1 VNVYRAPA
9 DATEPP
15 EVFERNMAVGARIWA
30 AGVAFFFIAF
40 LFAFFYLRALNSNG
54 KWNQH
59 HLHPPQAWGIPIL
72 ICVLASV
79 LIDAGAVWSLTRGQA
94 RWWRLGAGAALLFGL
109 AALGVQA
116 AEYPNLK
123 FGPGDGG
130 LASVFFGW
138 TGLYSVYVLG
148 AMYWLETQ
156 LAQTIRSGDSTL
168 PLVRPSAEALR
179 LTWAVLGAVGLV
191 AYILLYLVR

>member
-1 VNVYRAPA
+1 MAASAPA

-15 EVFERNMAVGARIWA
+15 EVFARNMAVGARIV
-30 AGVAFFFIAF
+30 AGGFAFFFVAF
-40 LFAFFYLRALNSNG
+40 LFAFFYLRALDSNG

-59 HLHPPQAWGIPIL
+59 HLKPGQGWGVPIL

-79 LIDAGAVWSLTRGQA
+79 LVYALAAWSLQRGEG
-94 RWWRLGAGAALLFGL
+94 RLWRLGAGAALLLGL
-109 AALGVQA
+109 SAVVIQA
-116 AEYPNLK
+116 VEYTQLS

-130 LASVFFGW
+130 FASVFFGW
-138 TGLYSVYVLG
+138 TGLYAVFVLG
-148 AMYWLETQ
+148 MMYWLETQ
-156 LAQTIRSGDSTL
+156 LAQTIREGEPAL

-179 LTWAVLGAVGLV
+179 LNWAVLGAVGLI